1 MGTALGCGD
10 LGIMAIGDTS
20 IIDKLCFGVTEYV

>member
-1 MGTALGCGD
+1 MGTAISFGD
-10 LGIMAIGDTS
+10 LGTMAIGDTG